1 MSSSSARYLLD
12 LNALIALVDVD
23 HVHYRSIQRWF
34 DATGNEDWGLCPLT
48 EAGFVR
54 VTTNPAY
61 CGVTRTIAQATAM
74 LAELAS
80 HPGCRYWPMTE
91 SWSSLTAPF
100 VSRIFGHQQI
110 TDAYL
115 LGLAIKNDAALAT
128 LDKAVPFM
136 AGQKYQQ
143 HVCLLEQPSS

>member
-12 LNALIALVDVD
+12 LNALIALLDVD

-80 HPGCRYWPMTE
+80 HRGCRYWPITE

-115 LGLAIKNDAALAT
+115 LGLAIREGGVLVTFDRAIRFLAG
-128 LDKAVPFM
+128 AE
-136 AGQKYQQ
+136 YSQ
-143 HVCLLEQPSS
+143 HLLILG